1 MEKNTPRLFE
11 RDNLLWMGVGAALIL
26 AGILLMAG
34 GKSADPNVFN
44 DEEVYGFRRITL
56 APILI
61 LLGLATEVYA
71 IMKRGGSES

>member
-1 MEKNTPRLFE
+1 MEKNTHRLFE
-11 RDNLLWMGVGAALIL
+11 RENLVWMGVGAVLIL

-34 GKSADPNVFN
+34 GKSSDPNVFN
-44 DEEVYGFRRITL
+44 DNEVYGFRRITV

-71 IMKRGGSES
+71 IMRRGKSE

>member
-11 RDNLLWMGVGAALIL
+11 RDNLLWMGVGAVLIL

-34 GKSADPNVFN
+34 GKSTDPNVFVDN
-44 DEEVYGFRRITL
+44 EVYGFRRITV

-71 IMKRGGSES
+71 IMKRGRAD

>member
-1 MEKNTPRLFE
+1 MEKNPTPLFE
-11 RDNLLWMGVGAALIL
+11 RDNLVWMAVGAALIL

-34 GKSADPNVFN
+34 GKSTDPNMF
-44 DEEVYGFRRITL
+44 DDKEVYGFRRITV

-71 IMKRGGSES
+71 IMKRGRA

>member
-34 GKSADPNVFN
+34 GKSTDPNVFVDN
-44 DEEVYGFRRITL
+44 EVYGFRRITV

-71 IMKRGGSES
+71 IMKRGRED